1 MRVRPLPRSITRS
14 LSLALAVSFAGAG
27 LSACGSSKK
36 ASDTT
41 VAAVETTA
49 AATETTAA
57 AAETSV
63 AATETTAAAAETT
76 VAAAAET
83 TVAGST
89 ETTAAAAAGTADATT
104 AAMVTQMLKGMNG
117 GKDPSAA
124 DISCVSGKTKSEDL
138 AALINGSSSGTPD
151 TKTLLPLMKAIFTCK
166 PEGLADSMSTSFDT
180 MPAGVSASN
189 KTCLANSLLDILGS
203 DDQLLEL
210 SLSSSG
216 GIKDLPAADRKLV
229 IDKLTPAVN
238 KCIDP
243 SMRAAVIAEL
253 NK

>member
-49 AATETTAA
+49 AAAAA
-57 AAETSV
+57 AAETTV
-63 AATETTAAAAETT
+63 AATETTTAAVETTAAAAETT
-76 VAAAAET
+76 VAA
-83 TVAGST
+83 ST
-89 ETTAAAAAGTADATT
+89 ETTAAAAAAAGGTDATM

-117 GKDPSAA
+117 GKEPSAS
-124 DISCVSGKTKSEDL
+124 DISCVSGKTKSEDI

-151 TKTLLPLMKAIFTCK
+151 TKTLLPLMKAIFSCK
-166 PEGLADSMSTSFDT
+166 PAGLADSMSTSFDT

-189 KTCLANSLLDILGS
+189 KTCLANALLDILGN
-203 DDQLLEL
+203 DDQLLQL
-210 SLSSSG
+210 SLSSTG

-238 KCIDP
+238 KCID
-243 SMRAAVIAEL
+243 SAMRPAVIAEL